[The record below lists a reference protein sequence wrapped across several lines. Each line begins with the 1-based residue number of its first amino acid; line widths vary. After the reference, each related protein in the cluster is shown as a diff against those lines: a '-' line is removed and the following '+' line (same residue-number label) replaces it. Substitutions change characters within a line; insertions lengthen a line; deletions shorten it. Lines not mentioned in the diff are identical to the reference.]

1 MTQSAASDAAAPSS
15 TRIVLL
21 HNKSCFGE
29 VVICFEYF
37 MCIITAPAMQYR
49 VDLDLPKVSHTYMQH
64 RSETTRLISAN
75 DSVIVSN
82 YNGLPLG

>member
-1 MTQSAASDAAAPSS
+1 MTPSVANGDAAPSS
-15 TRIVLL
+15 ARSLL
-21 HNKSCFGE
+21 LYNKSCFGE